1 VPEAARGLV
10 LRTLGLTAFRFRPL
24 EQADAEAVASW
35 RYPEP
40 YAFYDW
46 PSDPDDLAELLD
58 SEARRRGGYH
68 AVVSDDGEL
77 IGFVTCAEA
86 DGVAELGLGLRPDH
100 TGRGLGGAFLAAAL
114 DLARERYAPTD
125 FRLSVAAF
133 NRRAI
138 TVYERAGFEAVRA
151 YKHRT
156 NGAEWDFVE
165 LRLRA

>member
-10 LRTLGLTAFRFRPL
+10 LRPLVLTAFAFRPL

-46 PSDPDDLAELLD
+46 PADPDDLAELLD
-58 SEARRRGGYH
+58 PEARRRGGYH
-68 AVVSDDGEL
+68 AVEGDDGEL
-77 IGFVTCAEA
+77 IGFATCSEA
-86 DGVAELGLGLRPDH
+86 AGVAELGLGLRPDH
-100 TGRGLGGAFLAAAL
+100 TGRGLGGAFLTATL
-114 DLARERYAPTD
+114 DWATERYAPTE
-125 FRLSVAAF
+125 FSLSVAAF

-138 TVYERAGFEAVRA
+138 IVYERAGFEAVRT
-151 YKHRT
+151 YRHRT

-165 LRLRA
+165 LRRPA